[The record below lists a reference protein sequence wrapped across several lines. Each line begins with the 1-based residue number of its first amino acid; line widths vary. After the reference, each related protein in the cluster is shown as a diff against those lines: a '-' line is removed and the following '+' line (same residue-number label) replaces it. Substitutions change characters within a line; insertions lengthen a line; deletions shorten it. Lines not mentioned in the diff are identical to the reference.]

1 MLSDLEVHVDD
12 VLVHTVGDVV
22 VVEVLLNS
30 FFSVV
35 FACIYNTIIFCRKS
49 LISMTK

>member
-1 MLSDLEVHVDD
+1 MLPNLEVHIDD

-22 VVEVLLNS
+22 VVEVFLNS
-30 FFSVV
+30 FFSVG
-35 FACIYNTIIFCRKS
+35 FACINNTIIFCRKS

>member
-22 VVEVLLNS
+22 VIEVLLNGG
-30 FFSVV
+30 FQ
-35 FACIYNTIIFCRKS
+35 
-49 LISMTK
+49 